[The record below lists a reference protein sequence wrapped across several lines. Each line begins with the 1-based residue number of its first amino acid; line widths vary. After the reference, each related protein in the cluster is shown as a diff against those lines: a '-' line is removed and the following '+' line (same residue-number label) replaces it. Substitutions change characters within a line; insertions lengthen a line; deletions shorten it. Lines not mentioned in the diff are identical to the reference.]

1 MGFADFPFESRFVT
15 LNGHRLHYIDE
26 GEGPLL
32 LFIHGNP
39 TSSYLWRNIIKPLR
53 GKYRC
58 IALDLIGFGKS
69 DQPDLDYRFLTH
81 YRYLEEFVAALALT
95 DITLVLHDWG
105 GPLGFRLAQQHPGKV
120 SRLCFMETFPFTFDW
135 DEFPLP
141 LRPVFF
147 AFRQERLGRFLIIN
161 RNLFVRMVLPFGVI
175 RHLPRSVRRIYQR
188 PFRQR
193 ESRYPVYVWPN
204 QLPIND
210 RQDETWQAIEQ
221 IEKGLSRMS
230 QPMLLLRFRPGAV
243 LGPARIRWLLDQIPN
258 LDISDCGRGLHY
270 VQEDNPKAIAEAIGQ
285 WLQPTVQ
292 TDTGQ
297 PPASA
302 AHRIYQSDDYA
313 DSLTWYY
320 GESGYGNA
328 LVAESPHGLIHF
340 DFCDHKDDAVTRLKQ
355 RFPDACLNEQPTPA
369 LLSALENPGTSH
381 APLHLCGSSFQRQ
394 VWHALLDIPAGS
406 TRHYGDI
413 ARQIGSQARAVGQ
426 AVGKNRLAILVPCHR
441 VTRADGSAGGFYWG
455 KELKQQ
461 LLDQERT
468 TAGHTP

>member
-1 MGFADFPFESRFVT
+1 MGFADFPFESRYVT

-26 GEGPLL
+26 GEGPVL

-39 TSSYLWRNIIKPLR
+39 TSSYLWRNVIKPLR
-53 GKYRC
+53 DQYRC
-58 IALDLIGFGKS
+58 IALDLIGFGNS
-69 DQPDLDYRFLTH
+69 DQPDIDYRFLTH
-81 YRYLEEFVAALALT
+81 YRYLEDFVAALNLT

-105 GPLGFRLAQQHPGKV
+105 GPLGFRLAQQQPHTI

-141 LRPVFF
+141 LRPLFF

-210 RQDETWQAIEQ
+210 RQDETWRAIED
-221 IEKGLSRMS
+221 IEKGLGSMP

-243 LGPARIRWLLDQIPN
+243 LGPARIRWLLGQIPN

-270 VQEDNPKAIAEAIGQ
+270 VQEDNPQAIAEAIQ
-285 WLQPTVQ
+285 HWLHPMSEKDAERQ
-292 TDTGQ
+292 D
-297 PPASA
+297 A
-302 AHRIYQSDDYA
+302 AAGPHRHESDSYA
-313 DSLTWYY
+313 GKLTWYY
-320 GESGYGNA
+320 GESRYGNA
-328 LVAESPHGLIHF
+328 LVAESTHGLIHF
-340 DFCDHKDDAVTRLKQ
+340 DFCDDKDQAQTRLQQ
-355 RFPDACLNEQPTPA
+355 RFPDASLTEQPTPT
-369 LLSALENPGTSH
+369 LLATLDHPDSAP
-381 APLHLCGSSFQRQ
+381 APLHLCGTPFQRQ
-394 VWHALLDIPAGS
+394 VWQALLGIPSGS
-406 TRHYGDI
+406 TRHYGEI
-413 ARQIGSQARAVGQ
+413 AQQLGSQARAVGQ

-441 VTRADGSAGGFYWG
+441 VTRADGGPGGFYWG
-455 KELKQQ
+455 TTLKQR

-468 TAGHTP
+468 TTGHAP